1 MRSSASTTAA
11 TRGDGSGRS
20 PTASRRGSVV
30 ATTCTP
36 TSTTTSTA
44 TPSRMRSGCRAYS
57 AAMSVVLIT
66 GCNSGFGFH
75 ASLTFARQGH
85 DVYATVRNLDRATP
99 LHDAAEAEGLE
110 LHVLRL
116 DVRDGESVAAAVAEV
131 IEREGRID
139 VCVNNAGVEVR
150 GPIEDC

>member
-44 TPSRMRSGCRAYS
+44 TPSRMRSGCAAYS
-57 AAMSVVLIT
+57 AAMAVVLIT
-66 GCNSGFGFH
+66 GCNSGFAFH
-75 ASLTFARQGH
+75 ASLTVARQGH
-85 DVYATVRNLDRATP
+85 DVYATVRNLERAAR
-99 LHDAAEAEGLE
+99 LHDG
-110 LHVLRL
+110 
-116 DVRDGESVAAAVAEV
+116 AVAED
-131 IEREGRID
+131 ID
-139 VCVNNAGVEVR
+139 LHVVR
-150 GPIEDC
+150 LD